1 MAKDER
7 WKLLLAT
14 SDESEAYLVK
24 SRLEVEGIPCRIE
37 AAQPYPGVDRG
48 GRTKKVSVSVTL
60 EDFEASLLAL
70 EEKDSEEEF
79 R

>member
-1 MAKDER
+1 MEKSER

-24 SRLEVEGIPCRIE
+24 SRLEGEGIPCKIE
-37 AAQPYPGVDRG
+37 AAQPYPGAEHG
-48 GRTKKVSVSVTL
+48 GRTKEVSVFVPL
-60 EDFEASLLAL
+60 VDFEASLQVL
-70 EEKDSEEEF
+70 EEKDLEEEF

>member
-1 MAKDER
+1 MVKSES

-24 SRLEVEGIPCRIE
+24 SRLEGEGIPCKIE
-37 AAQPYPGVDRG
+37 ASQPYPGVDHG
-48 GRTKKVSVSVTL
+48 GRSKEVSVYVAL
-60 EDFEASLLAL
+60 KDFEASLQAL
-70 EEKDSEEEF
+70 EEEDSEEDL

>member
-1 MAKDER
+1 MVNGER

-24 SRLEVEGIPCRIE
+24 SRLDGEGIACRIE
-37 AAQPYPGVDRG
+37 ASQPYPGTEHG
-48 GRTKKVSVSVTL
+48 GRTKEVSVFVPL
-60 EDFEASLLAL
+60 MDFEASLLAL
-70 EEKDSEEEF
+70 EEKDSEEDL

>member
-1 MAKDER
+1 MVKSES

-24 SRLEVEGIPCRIE
+24 SRLEGEGIPCKIE
-37 AAQPYPGVDRG
+37 ASQPYPGVDHG
-48 GRTKKVSVSVTL
+48 GRSKKVSVYVTL
-60 EDFEASLLAL
+60 KDFEASLQAL
-70 EEKDSEEEF
+70 EEEDSEEDL

>member
-1 MAKDER
+1 MGKSER

-24 SRLEVEGIPCRIE
+24 SRLEGEGIPCRIE
-37 AAQPYPGVDRG
+37 ASQPYPGTEHG
-48 GRTKKVSVSVTL
+48 GKTKEVSVFVPL
-60 EDFEASLLAL
+60 MDFEASLMAL
-70 EEKDSEEEF
+70 EEKDSEEDF

>member
-1 MAKDER
+1 MEKGER

-24 SRLEVEGIPCRIE
+24 SRLEGEGIACKIE
-37 AAQPYPGVDRG
+37 AGLPYPGVGHG
-48 GRTKKVSVSVTL
+48 GRSKEVSVYVAL
-60 EDFEASLLAL
+60 EDFEASQQAL
-70 EEKDSEEEF
+70 EEKDSEEDF